1 MVIKQKLNV
10 EDVLKLNMHIFKQ
23 NKKIMYNVT
32 LVGIFSTIAAIFC
45 FIKQNIGLGILFIC
59 VGIFGVIALP
69 YIYKKLIKN
78 NVYKKMKDVDWE
90 INVTF
95 DGDNIYYAFSH
106 EDLNNIDPYNFKDI
120 LCANEYKTHIFI
132 KINAQ
137 VVLMINK
144 KFVEDLEELQKL
156 LEDKLILESRYFKNL
171 KKDY

>member
-1 MVIKQKLNV
+1 MRL
-10 EDVLKLNMHIFKQ
+10 
-23 NKKIMYNVT
+23 
-32 LVGIFSTIAAIFC
+32 S
-45 FIKQNIGLGILFIC
+45 
-59 VGIFGVIALP
+59 
-69 YIYKKLIKN
+69 
-78 NVYKKMKDVDWE
+78 
-90 INVTF
+90 
-95 DGDNIYYAFSH
+95 
-106 EDLNNIDPYNFKDI
+106 PYNFKDI

>member
-1 MVIKQKLNV
+1 MRRAR
-10 EDVLKLNMHIFKQ
+10 
-23 NKKIMYNVT
+23 
-32 LVGIFSTIAAIFC
+32 AATE
-45 FIKQNIGLGILFIC
+45 GTPL
-59 VGIFGVIALP
+59 ATP
-69 YIYKKLIKN
+69 S
-78 NVYKKMKDVDWE
+78 
-90 INVTF
+90 NVTF